1 MSRKEAI
8 RGLTVDLNVFEAGSL
23 QFSLLAKRRRD
34 IDLEDSGGMLFQ
46 PVATEKPSLSD
57 IHRPI
62 HEPEPI
68 GGKKAM
74 QRRSVVGAE
83 GQRPHRLEDAMHLA
97 ETEGPFRFRIDA
109 VDPIEGKK
117 NIIKALA
124 REQEFTG
131 IHDSEINVLNQLS
144 GFLDHLRNQVDTC
157 DGMSHSFEKEAGS
170 PAAAADVENPTRNFK
185 MCVEN
190 PFLHGKKIKSTVLL
204 HSLLAGKGFL
214 VPQFLLS
221 QIHQVRFPSLV
232 AISILQNF
240 RRVLK
245 EFFGTRRRTGRGQ
258 SCARKFSVQ
267 LHKAES

>member
-74 QRRSVVGAE
+74 QRRSVVGTE
-83 GQRPHRLEDAMHLA
+83 GQRPHRFENAMHLA
-97 ETEGPFRFRIDA
+97 ETERPFRFRIDA

-117 NIIKALA
+117 NIIKTLA
-124 REQEFTG
+124 RKQEFTG
-131 IHDSEINVLNQLS
+131 IHDSEINALNQLS
-144 GFLDHLRNQVDTC
+144 GFLDHLRNEVDAC
-157 DGMSHSFEKEAGS
+157 NGMSQSFEKEAGS
-170 PAAAADVENPTRNFK
+170 PAAAADVENPTRNTK
-185 MCVEN
+185 MGIEN
-190 PFLHGKKIKSTVLL
+190 SLLHRKKIEPAVLF

-214 VPQFLLS
+214 VPQFLLGE
-221 QIHQVRFPSLV
+221 IHRPRLPVLV
-232 AISILQNF
+232 AQGILQGF
-240 RRVLK
+240 CRFLK
-245 EFFGTRRRTGRGQ
+245 EFFGTALRGAAKEIGR
-258 SCARKFSVQ
+258 
-267 LHKAES
+267 L

>member
-68 GGKKAM
+68 GGKKAV
-74 QRRSVVGAE
+74 QRRSVVGTE
-83 GQRPHRLEDAMHLA
+83 GQRPHRFEDAMHLT
-97 ETEGPFRFRIDA
+97 ETERPFRFRIDA

-157 DGMSHSFEKEAGS
+157 DGMSHSLEKEAGS
-170 PAAAADVENPTRNFK
+170 PAAAADVEDPTRRLK
-185 MCVEN
+185 MDLEN
-190 PFLHGKKIKSTVLL
+190 SLLHRKKIKFAVLL
-204 HSLLAGKGFL
+204 QRLLTGKGFFVL
-214 VPQFLLS
+214 QFLLGE
-221 QIHQVRFPSLV
+221 IHRPRFPVLV
-232 AISILQNF
+232 AQGILQGF
-240 RRVLK
+240 CRFLK
-245 EFFGTRRRTGRGQ
+245 EFFGTALRGAAKEIGR
-258 SCARKFSVQ
+258 
-267 LHKAES
+267 L